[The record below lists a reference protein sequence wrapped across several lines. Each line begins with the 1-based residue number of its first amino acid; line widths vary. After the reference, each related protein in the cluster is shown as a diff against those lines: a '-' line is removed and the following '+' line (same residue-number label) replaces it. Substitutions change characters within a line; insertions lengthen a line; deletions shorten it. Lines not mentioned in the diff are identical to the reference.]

1 MGVSAFCAGQGF
13 VASDEGAAGRGGIE
27 LFVGHFGIHALHLRR
42 HVGLYSRGISYAG
55 RAERFLQKAGVIYE
69 KRLANENP
77 ELVAKYGITQ
87 APTLVVISGDS
98 FEKIP
103 NLSNIKAFTE
113 RI

>member
-1 MGVSAFCAGQGF
+1 MNAKATITKAEEPACNC
-13 VASDEGAAGRGGIE
+13 EEAAEKIGTVDKVI
-27 LFVGHFGIHALHLRR
+27 LFSTATCPNCK
-42 HVGLYSRGISYAG
+42 A
-55 RAERFLQKAGVIYE
+55 AEMFLQKAGVIYE
-69 KRLANENP
+69 KLLANENP